1 MDQVTN
7 FLESIIAVELPG
19 AASAE
24 QQGENMKVPSPLKAR
39 RSSSSITSTEKHP
52 NSANVSSFWYLE
64 DDHKKVANQMTDKL
78 IESVLNVI
86 IDPSLVGPS
95 TGNSRY
101 EIHQTRPQFSIN
113 LMTLNSIKFAQRI
126 SPVFSAI
133 DDATYMMCWKDP
145 YLTIGI
151 LLMAT
156 LVVLHPVLVT
166 VIPPFML
173 LKYLLIPS
181 YLKLHLPDPLF
192 VDDKFTFQNPIP
204 ADGAPLD
211 KFEPPK
217 PVPQLS
223 REFIMNFTDMQN
235 HLVPYIRLYDAAIG
249 WGQHYF
255 LFEDANLSTVVFL
268 ILWVVIIVNL
278 FLFPLILPALTRI
291 VSPRLLLIVVLW
303 AFIGGLHPH
312 IRGKL
317 LDHLYTEEARVSR
330 LNKTDHLETRLM
342 GALVPEQDSIVAEEL
357 RQVEVFELHRLSRKH
372 IWEPIGFTNSFFT
385 LNNPIRIRH
394 VASAAEEK
402 HEIIASPSKPED
414 EAEEKMV
421 FPELPRKATLSEIKA
436 PENWKFETSEWQI
449 DYEPM
454 AWVSANFIMD
464 LVSVDTDE
472 KWVYDYVEGDKAPDG
487 YTYRRRRWTRN
498 CHRESTAERKAR
510 EIQQLGASSLSHTDR
525 LGKTIS
531 TLLT

>member
-7 FLESIIAVELPG
+7 FLESIIAVELPDVNPV
-19 AASAE
+19 E
-24 QQGENMKVPSPLKAR
+24 QTGEKMKLPSPIKAR
-39 RSSSSITSTEKHP
+39 RSSSSTSIEKEP
-52 NSANVSSFWYLE
+52 NNANVSSFWYLE

-95 TGNSRY
+95 TGDTRY

-126 SPVFSAI
+126 SPVFTAI

-156 LVVLHPVLVT
+156 LVILHPVLVT
-166 VIPPFML
+166 IIPPFML
-173 LKYLLIPS
+173 LKYLLVPS
-181 YLKLHLPDPLF
+181 YLKLHLPDYLF
-192 VDDKFTFQNPIP
+192 VDDKLTFQNPIP

-223 REFIMNFTDMQN
+223 REFLMNFTDMQN
-235 HLVPYIRLYDAAIG
+235 HLVPYIRLYDAAIS

-255 LFEDANLSTVVFL
+255 LYEDTNLSTVVFL
-268 ILWVVIIVNL
+268 ILWIVIISNL
-278 FLFPLILPALTRI
+278 FIFPLVAPLLSKVI
-291 VSPRLLLIVVLW
+291 SPRLLVIVFLW
-303 AFIGGLHPH
+303 AFFFGLHPH
-312 IRGKL
+312 VRGRL
-317 LDHLYTEEARVSR
+317 LDQLYTEEARVSR
-330 LNKTDHLETRLM
+330 LNKTDKLETRLM
-342 GALVPEQDSIVAEEL
+342 GALVPEPDIMDIDESRE
-357 RQVEVFELHRLSRKH
+357 VEVFELHRLSRKH
-372 IWEPIGFTNSFFT
+372 IWEPVGFTNSFFT
-385 LNNPIRIRH
+385 LNDPLRIRK
-394 VASAAEEK
+394 VAPIVEDSSEK
-402 HEIIASPSKPED
+402 FESPIKADED
-414 EAEEKMV
+414 GEEKMV

-436 PENWKFETSEWQI
+436 PENWKFTAADWQI

-454 AWVSANFIMD
+454 KWVSANFIMD

-472 KWVYDYVEGDKAPDG
+472 KWVYDYVDGDKAHAG
-487 YTYRRRRWTRN
+487 HTYRRRRWTRN
-498 CHRESTAERKAR
+498 CQRETTAERKAR
-510 EIQQLGASSLSHTDR
+510 EIQQLGAASTSHTDR

-531 TLLT
+531 TLLN

>member
-7 FLESIIAVELPG
+7 FLESIIAVELPD
-19 AASAE
+19 AHPAE
-24 QQGENMKVPSPLKAR
+24 QESENPKLPSPMKTR
-39 RSSSSITSTEKHP
+39 RSSSSVISSEKHP
-52 NSANVSSFWYLE
+52 NRANVSSFWYLE

-95 TGNSRY
+95 TGDTRY

-113 LMTLNSIKFAQRI
+113 LMTLNSTKFAQRI

-133 DDATYMMCWKDP
+133 DDATYMLCWKDP
-145 YLTIGI
+145 YLTIGV

-156 LVVLHPVLVT
+156 LIILHPVLIT

-173 LKYLLIPS
+173 LKYLLVPS
-181 YLKLHLPDPLF
+181 YLKLHSPDPLF
-192 VDDKFTFQNPIP
+192 VDDKLTFQNPIP

-235 HLVPYIRLYDAAIG
+235 HLVPYIRLYDALIG

-255 LFEDANLSTVVFL
+255 LFEDTNLSTVVFL
-268 ILWVVIIVNL
+268 ILWSIIIVNL
-278 FLFPLILPALTRI
+278 FIFPMISPLLLRIL
-291 VSPRLLLIVVLW
+291 SPRLLLIVVLW

-312 IRGKL
+312 IRSEL
-317 LDHLYTEEARVSR
+317 LDHLYTEEARVNR
-330 LNKTDHLETRLM
+330 LNKTDKLETRLM
-342 GALVPEQDSIVAEEL
+342 SGLVSEQDSVGDEDL
-357 RQVEVFELHRLSRKH
+357 REVEVFELHRLSRKH

-385 LNNPIRIRH
+385 LNNPLRIRN
-394 VASAAEEK
+394 ASLVEEK
-402 HEIIASPSKPED
+402 SESIVNPSKHDD

-436 PENWKFETSEWQI
+436 PENWKFATTDWQI
-449 DYEPM
+449 DFEPM
-454 AWVSANFIMD
+454 EWVTANFIMD

-472 KWVYDYVEGDKAPDG
+472 KWVYDYVEGDESPDG
-487 YTYRRRRWTRN
+487 YTYRRRRWTRH
-498 CHRESTAERKAR
+498 CQRESRSERKAR
-510 EIQQLGASSLSHTDR
+510 EIQQLAASSTSHTDR

-531 TLLT
+531 TLLN